1 MAPEPRTLGDALR
14 HHWLLV
20 AICTVLGVAVGV
32 AAGLSRSPVYSSST
46 GLTIGQLNLSVQS
59 IPGFATGGQA
69 LADSLS
75 RSITAPQ
82 IIDPAAKKLNIAP
95 SYVASH
101 VSASPVSRTSTF
113 LVYASGGS
121 PQEAIDMANTVA
133 ESMLSYSQRTQDNP
147 QTSRRLL
154 AEFQSASR
162 DQARAQRALDRITTA
177 EDESTTGASASH
189 DSSYAQAKAKLE
201 ELQLRTRVAGQAYS
215 NSEQAVAAGAVIE
228 RLAPARA
235 ATDDKSS
242 RIQLFGVIGAI
253 AGALLGAALAVLRT
267 ARSARRRGAAT
278 A

>member
-1 MAPEPRTLGDALR
+1 
-14 HHWLLV
+14 
-20 AICTVLGVAVGV
+20 
-32 AAGLSRSPVYSSST
+32 
-46 GLTIGQLNLSVQS
+46 
-59 IPGFATGGQA
+59 
-69 LADSLS
+69 
-75 RSITAPQ
+75 
-82 IIDPAAKKLNIAP
+82 
-95 SYVASH
+95 
-101 VSASPVSRTSTF
+101 
-113 LVYASGGS
+113 
-121 PQEAIDMANTVA
+121 MANTVA